1 MSGMKWTKDSIRERF
16 VWKSEH
22 IEEWRRFDRIQFYI
36 AAFALV
42 AVGVFAGYLWQPKP
56 NWPGALIAIEI
67 SVFLLFV
74 GSIRMIRFE
83 RTSGIPKRIR
93 KETQVR
99 APSYR
104 ETGK

>member
-1 MSGMKWTKDSIRERF
+1 MSDMKWTKDSIRERF

-22 IEEWRRFDRIQFYI
+22 IDEWRRFEQTQFYI
-36 AAFALV
+36 VAFALV
-42 AVGVFAGYLWQPKP
+42 AVGVFAGYLWQRPP
-56 NWPGALIAIEI
+56 NWPAGLIALEVSI
-67 SVFLLFV
+67 FLLFV
-74 GSIRMIRFE
+74 GSVRMRRFE

-99 APSYR
+99 APSYQ